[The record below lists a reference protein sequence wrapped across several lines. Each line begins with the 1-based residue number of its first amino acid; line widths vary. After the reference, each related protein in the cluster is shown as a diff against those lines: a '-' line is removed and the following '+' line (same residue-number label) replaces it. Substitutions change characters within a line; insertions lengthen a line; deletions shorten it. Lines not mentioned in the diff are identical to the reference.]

1 MAIND
6 IVSPLQSTSYTNK
19 DFQSIY
25 VELLDLV
32 KQLTYRW
39 DPSISNESDPGVILL
54 KLNALIADKCNYNI
68 DKNVLECF
76 PLSVTQQSNA
86 RQLYEQLGYYMHWYQ
101 SGTCDLSIKYIGN
114 SDGNSYTLP
123 AFTMVVDP
131 DSTVSY
137 SILGPI
143 SANPKNIGDFSI
155 STTGKITQV
164 RAMQGVAVN
173 YDINGETTIRIDNL
187 DENNRLYF
195 PTTNIAE
202 NGIFIRNIDG
212 ADSSYMQWER
222 RDNLLIEELGNKY
235 FKFGLSKDQLSC
247 YIEFPEDASYLI
259 GSGINIVY
267 IISNGVDGNIS
278 SNTLSKFMSSI
289 TIDDITFNEDT
300 VYLTNTTPSVDGKDP
315 QSINDAY
322 NSYKKTIGT
331 FNTLI
336 TLRDYINAIYNSGLV
351 SNVIVSDRSNDL
363 QDIYKIVID
372 DNGTYQF
379 ENKTTNEDINAFS
392 IKLYLLEYT
401 VSPQYYE
408 NYSKTFNVLPNDNSN
423 LGLEYKK
430 VIGYIE
436 DEKAVNHDIIPFTNR
451 ADDLSSFLLIK
462 NKYPISCTITPQYEL
477 SDNDKI
483 SLKNNILSA
492 LGTNLNSKQLNFGEA
507 VSYDAVKDIITKSD
521 QRIKY
526 VSLDNI
532 NYTTYA
538 VTYETI
544 EGVGVFLETQINNLT
559 SFEPIQINNNSNV
572 SWITNGQNIFIKE
585 TGYKSGKW
593 EFTYNSGWKVSFN
606 GGSAISATL
615 ADYGLQI
622 SSGTNPFTIEIP
634 LTTLIRS
641 EVFAKSVLAGNSY
654 IYVPNNTYAL
664 SYDKQPFTAAVSH
677 VESANV
683 TVTNINISTYKNSGL
698 TNAKFNGTYSSPSWT
713 WKLNGAEVNLETY
726 GITASANES
735 LNTNA
740 YICTSLQE
748 TTVNQIDAI
757 ETNVDIAFTNSNNQY
772 TLRENESLNFFMPVM
787 RDLTTYA
794 NGVKFEY
801 FTSRNLKNDTIY
813 ELEGSEYIVFYWYES
828 NAVLYSYQ
836 IYTAG
841 TKINKIFTTFNL
853 SANNDNLPISDS
865 IIRSKIDSGNYSG
878 FVKDDTWI
886 SNIESLSSSNKLSSN
901 KTIATKVENTVKLNN
916 TYLWYWVT
924 DNFNDSGR
932 YVLFEKNGPD
942 SIILGMNEYFIYST
956 GNFSEYVILGAGTS
970 IKRGSDLHNQEMSV
984 PFISAYDIN
993 TYGAAVITDK
1003 GYWYNQNPD
1012 NQAPS
1017 SENSYIETT
1026 EMEFISIP
1034 ENSTVTISPKDNEL
1048 TTWSLSFNHN
1058 KCISGDS
1065 SSYSI
1070 KDFNIVYNSQNS
1082 LESSR
1087 INIPAIYN
1095 ENDVFAQSLFNINLS
1110 STTTFKLLGNQSI
1123 LYHIHGYSSDVLFT
1137 LQGANKNGSIYPIC
1151 LSSSFNINF
1160 DGENRIST
1168 LLLNDDL
1175 TYNYLDLFLYSCSDN
1190 PVLDNSSTIS
1200 GIVFNSNKEL
1210 EIPITDSFSGNEA
1223 AVIETLLLAGN
1234 YIFEVDC
1241 PEDAFS
1247 FELSAG
1253 SAFNDTDEVKFN
1265 ISDTFISGTTSV
1277 SILPAIDGTI
1287 QALDENNTVV
1297 SDGTWTIDNAT
1308 GIVTADTYKT
1318 NYSASDVKFIV
1329 YRTTKVLKTELT
1341 TLTQSNKY
1349 YFVYN
1354 QSSNGLA
1361 YIKFEVISDPEK
1373 NFTITIRNPYK
1384 YNNPN
1389 INETELAF
1397 IKGKIKQLNTGSH
1410 QYACTYK
1417 IPDNQLIQ
1425 DPLNAKS
1432 FFNKYHFC
1440 NKYTIPQMSAEN
1452 IYISQER

>member
-19 DFQSIY
+19 DFQSVY
-25 VELLDLV
+25 TELLDLV

-123 AFTMVVDP
+123 AFTMVVNP

-137 SILGPI
+137 SILGPL
-143 SANPKNIGDFSI
+143 SANPKNVGDFSI

-379 ENKTTNEDINAFS
+379 ENKTTNSDINAFS

-477 SDNDKI
+477 SDNDRI

-615 ADYGLQI
+615 VDYGLQI

-654 IYVPNNTYAL
+654 IYVPDNTYAL
-664 SYDKQPFTAAVSH
+664 SYDKQPFTGTVSYIKSDK
-677 VESANV
+677 VSSISI
-683 TVTNINISTYKNSGL
+683 TTSTYKNQGL
-698 TNAKFNGTYSSPSWT
+698 TNAKFNGTYDNSSWI
-713 WKLNGAEVNLETY
+713 WKLNGDTVNLATY
-726 GITASANES
+726 GISATMETANQGD
-735 LNTNA
+735 TA

-757 ETNVDIAFTNSNNQY
+757 ETNVDIAFTNSNNRY

-813 ELEGSEYIVFYWYES
+813 ELEGPDEYIVFYWYEL

-836 IYTAG
+836 IYTAN
-841 TKINKIFTTFNL
+841 TKINKILTTFNL
-853 SANNDNLPISDS
+853 SANNDNPPISHS

-878 FVKDDTWI
+878 LVKDDTWI

-924 DNFNDSGR
+924 DNFNNSGR

-956 GNFSEYVILGAGTS
+956 GNFSEYVILGAGTL

-1012 NQAPS
+1012 NRAPS

-1058 KCISGDS
+1058 GYVPGS

-1095 ENDVFAQSLFNINLS
+1095 ENDVLAKSLFNISLS
-1110 STTTFKLLGNQSI
+1110 PTTTFKLLGNQSI
-1123 LYHIHGYSSDVLFT
+1123 LYHIHGYSSDMLFT

-1175 TYNYLDLFLYSCSDN
+1175 TYNYLDLFLYICSDY
-1190 PVLDNSSTIS
+1190 PIMHSSSTIS

-1210 EIPITDSFSGNEA
+1210 EIPITDSFIVSDT

-1234 YIFEVDC
+1234 YVFEVDC
-1241 PEDAFS
+1241 PEDTFS

-1253 SAFNDTDEVKFN
+1253 SAF
-1265 ISDTFISGTTSV
+1265 G
-1277 SILPAIDGTI
+1277 A
-1287 QALDENNTVV
+1287 TVV
-1297 SDGTWTIDNAT
+1297 LN
-1308 GIVTADTYKT
+1308 
-1318 NYSASDVKFIV
+1318 
-1329 YRTTKVLKTELT
+1329 TELT
-1341 TLTQSNKY
+1341 TLTNSNKY

-1354 QSSNGLA
+1354 QPYNGSV
-1361 YIKFEVISDPEK
+1361 YIKFEVLSESTK